1 MTERLKDLEIAL
13 VIVTGGVVLY
23 WFSRWEGLLVATG
36 MVGLAV
42 VFSPRLGGWISML
55 WMKLAV
61 LLGKVIPVV
70 LLALVYFLFL
80 FPVAMLARL
89 FRGDPLRL
97 KIPGG
102 QSFWIKREHFYTAGD
117 LEKPW

>member
-1 MTERLKDLEIAL
+1 MKERLKDLENAL

-23 WFSRWEGLLVATG
+23 WFSRWEGWWLPAGRNSDVKT
-36 MVGLAV
+36 
-42 VFSPRLGGWISML
+42 PRLGGWISML
-55 WMKLAV
+55 WMKLAL

-97 KIPGG
+97 KIPGE